1 MTFDKKVSRWLIWQR
16 NLQGFRILW
25 KIKKSVQD
33 DNDDFNGETI
43 HPPIFQMTSFEVTHY
58 SRKLRFIHGQK
69 SFAHYREPKCI
80 G

>member
-1 MTFDKKVSRWLIWQR
+1 MADMAAKSSRFSNTLE
-16 NLQGFRILW
+16 N
-25 KIKKSVQD
+25 KKSVQD

-43 HPPIFQMTSFEVTHY
+43 HPPIFQMTSFEVTHF
-58 SRKLRFIHGQK
+58 SPKLRFIHGQK

>member
-1 MTFDKKVSRWLIWQR
+1 MADMAAKSSRFPNTLE
-16 NLQGFRILW
+16 N
-25 KIKKSVQD
+25 KKSVQD

-43 HPPIFQMTSFEVTHY
+43 HPPIFQMTSFEVTHF
-58 SRKLRFIHGQK
+58 SSKLRFIHGQK

>member
-1 MTFDKKVSRWLIWQR
+1 MADMVAKSSRFSNTLE
-16 NLQGFRILW
+16 N
-25 KIKKSVQD
+25 KKSVQD

-43 HPPIFQMTSFEVTHY
+43 HPPIFQMTSFEVTHF
-58 SRKLRFIHGQK
+58 SPKLRFIHGQK